1 VALGGFVYRITK
13 KLTVTSDAEVA
24 TSTGAYFRT
33 SLYNY
38 QKVRAQAR
46 YQVANSLNFAVDFN
60 LLNNQNPTPGV
71 NFDAKANQE
80 TLSLF
85 WAPHGGKYF
94 EVQGSYGHSY
104 LKSDIG
110 YLSPADL
117 SPQISLYRDNTHTA
131 TGLFSVNL
139 PALRWAPK
147 TPVKITAGGS
157 FVLSSGSRPT
167 SYYQPLAKAVVPIVK
182 NVSWVTEWR
191 YYGYGE
197 AFYLYEGFRTHLI
210 TSGLRFTR

>member
-1 VALGGFVYRITK
+1 
-13 KLTVTSDAEVA
+13 
-24 TSTGAYFRT
+24 
-33 SLYNY
+33 
-38 QKVRAQAR
+38 
-46 YQVANSLNFAVDFN
+46 
-60 LLNNQNPTPGV
+60 
-71 NFDAKANQE
+71 
-80 TLSLF
+80 
-85 WAPHGGKYF
+85 
-94 EVQGSYGHSY
+94 

-197 AFYLYEGFRTHLI
+197 AFYLYEGFRSHLI
-210 TSGLRFTR
+210 TSGLMFTR